1 MHEFVASA
9 ETLEKTLE
17 SNRERHPFRQDSP
30 VLYIHSEHL
39 FIFITQRVREFV
51 APAETLEKTLESNR
65 ERHPFRQD
73 SPEDNGVLIQD
84 GNSTFY
90 ARTASQSAG
99 AEDVSSPDTGVH
111 SVSLSCPQCPHS
123 RYEAHMK

>member
-1 MHEFVASA
+1 MEVLKF
-9 ETLEKTLE
+9 
-17 SNRERHPFRQDSP
+17 SN
-30 VLYIHSEHL
+30 IK
-39 FIFITQRVREFV
+39 FIFRSIYKVTGFIHIFHDISIQRVREFV

-111 SVSLSCPQCPHS
+111 SVSLLLTQCPHS
-123 RYEAHMK
+123 RYEGHMK